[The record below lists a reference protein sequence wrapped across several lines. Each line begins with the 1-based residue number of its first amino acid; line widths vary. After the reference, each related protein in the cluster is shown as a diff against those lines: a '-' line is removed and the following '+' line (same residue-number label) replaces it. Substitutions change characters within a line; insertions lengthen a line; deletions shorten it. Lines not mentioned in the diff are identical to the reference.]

1 MRSLLILSA
10 ISALGVSAC
19 ATVPVAPPPPQPVV
33 EVVPFETCKSVS
45 TLVRQ
50 EIPAET
56 KTQTAI
62 TLIENPPYEPI
73 ESRTTRTIIVKQA
86 EVFYTTAEGV
96 EVTDICETGVE
107 RGFIGPAAGEIIP
120 EI

>member
-10 ISALGVSAC
+10 ISALSVSAC
-19 ATVPVAPPPPQPVV
+19 TTVPVAPPPQPVV
-33 EVVPFETCKSVS
+33 EAVPIETCKSVS

-62 TLIENPPYEPI
+62 TLIDNPPYEPI
-73 ESRTTRTIIVKQA
+73 ESRVTRTVIVKQA
-86 EVFYTTAEGV
+86 EVFYTTAEGL
-96 EVTDICETGVE
+96 EVTDICETGIE

>member
-19 ATVPVAPPPPQPVV
+19 TTVPVATPPPVVIAQQPIQ
-33 EVVPFETCKSVS
+33 TCQPVS

-50 EIPAET
+50 VTPAET

-73 ESRTTRTIIVKQA
+73 ENRVERTIVVKQA
-86 EVFYTTAEGV
+86 QVFYTDAAGS
-96 EVTDICETGVE
+96 EVLDICEPVE
-107 RGFIGPAAGEIIP
+107 RGAFGPAEGEIVP